1 MRPHYFECTLCYTPA
16 LPFLSL
22 VRGIAGGEE
31 ISRPQ
36 NPEIICRT
44 KRGPILINHTNFTSA
59 PKREGWREKNPFTSV
74 FPTSQPA
81 HVHSSD
87 IQWLQKELLLT
98 QFFLHTCRN
107 SYRKGNKTEKDK
119 HSVTIFRLSIP
130 FNLKLLCNGC
140 ETWSLTITDERR
152 LRVFENRVLRRVFG
166 PKRDEVTGEWRKL
179 HNEELDDLYSLPN
192 IVRVV
197 K

>member
-1 MRPHYFECTLCYTPA
+1 MMRPHYFECTLCYTPA
-16 LPFLSL
+16 LPFLFL

-74 FPTSQPA
+74 FRTSQPA

-87 IQWLQKELLLT
+87 IQWLQKELLLM
-98 QFFLHTCRN
+98 QFFLHTFRN
-107 SYRKGNKTEKDK
+107 SHRTGNKTERDT
-119 HSVTIFRLSIP
+119 HNLTILTFSIR
-130 FNLKLLCNGC
+130 FNLWLLRNSRTEC
-140 ETWSLTITDERR
+140 
-152 LRVFENRVLRRVFG
+152 V
-166 PKRDEVTGEWRKL
+166 
-179 HNEELDDLYSLPN
+179 
-192 IVRVV
+192 
-197 K
+197 